1 MVILPYNDRDHLRFT
16 AQSLAVELNLPLRVQ
31 AGCASN
37 GHSSQNCLWSHFLR
51 PKTHSSRGRAGSLA
65 VIQLCHFMLNSLTIE
80 LDKKFPSP
88 LCRRFLAR
96 RWRGIRRTWQ
106 REKHTFQ
113 MHDCTPNLAACHSV
127 LGSGGEVICLWHA
140 HTHTYTY
147 DRLASE
153 TYTHAQS
160 TSHVLPGEGGRVCYN
175 ELVPSRL
182 SARVSQWRCLRES
195 NVCHANRCGLSAR
208 TNTDARSSTL
218 SHAWRV
224 APGTWLDSTHTL
236 FHLPMSIPL
245 TLKSTKK
252 HKHTHMHNY
261 THIRCSNE
269 GSY

>member
-1 MVILPYNDRDHLRFT
+1 MER
-16 AQSLAVELNLPLRVQ
+16 
-31 AGCASN
+31 
-37 GHSSQNCLWSHFLR
+37 HSEDMTER
-51 PKTHSSRGRAGSLA
+51 KTHLSNARLHA
-65 VIQLCHFMLNSLTIE
+65 QLSCVPFCI
-80 LDKKFPSP
+80 
-88 LCRRFLAR
+88 RVW
-96 RWRGIRRTWQ
+96 WRS
-106 REKHTFQ
+106 
-113 MHDCTPNLAACHSV
+113 NLSMTC
-127 LGSGGEVICLWHA
+127 
-140 HTHTYTY
+140 THTYTY

-153 TYTHAQS
+153 TYTHAQP

-208 TNTDARSSTL
+208 TNTDAHSSTL
-218 SHAWRV
+218 SHAWRA